1 MQSAKEWNT
10 HNTWYSWLYEQIKSK
25 SCPITYFQN
34 LDDSVIPNYFWNYSQ
49 LTSFWII
56 QALIAFNT
64 TGRNLQTRLQDS
76 QAVTFNMRT
85 TTQSQMGISLFPS
98 DLNTTN
104 MVLSGVIDLL
114 EESLDTSE
122 TDISDQVCSLSFV
135 YLFLCYSLCITFVL
149 HHIKQCLKLCC
160 CVQAHVH

>member
-1 MQSAKEWNT
+1 MIPKYLGIIHNWQSF
-10 HNTWYSWLYEQIKSK
+10 
-25 SCPITYFQN
+25 C
-34 LDDSVIPNYFWNYSQ
+34 
-49 LTSFWII
+49 II

-85 TTQSQMGISLFPS
+85 TTQSAMGTSLFPS

-104 MVLSGVIDLL
+104 MVLSGVVDLL

-122 TDISDQVCSLSFV
+122 TDISDQV
-135 YLFLCYSLCITFVL
+135 YSLVFVSML
-149 HHIKQCLKLCC
+149 FTLYNFCPSPHQ
-160 CVQAHVH
+160 